1 MLRSVCAVLGC
12 IAAIRGIAHAE
23 APRPLGDPVA
33 SVRPLQ
39 GVLTIESRGGGQRS
53 SVDVTQFSVGSWQ
66 RPETV
71 QPTALHAVRTS
82 VNLDETPA

>member
-39 GVLTIESRGGGQRS
+39 GVLTIES
-53 SVDVTQFSVGSWQ
+53 VAAGSGP
-66 RPETV
+66 RLT
-71 QPTALHAVRTS
+71 
-82 VNLDETPA
+82 